1 MKTINFTVN
10 GRNYELDV
18 KDNEILL
25 DMLREKLHFTG
36 AKEGCGEG
44 ECGACTVIMDGQAVT
59 SCIILAV
66 EADGSDI
73 ETIEGQSVGE
83 EISDIQEAFIEE
95 NAIQCGFCTPG
106 MVMSTKALLDR
117 NPDPSDEDIDIAL
130 SGNICRCTGY
140 YSIRNAVKRAAE
152 KKGGSQS

>member
-117 NPDPSDEDIDIAL
+117 NPNPSDEDIDIAL
-130 SGNICRCTGY
+130 AGNICRCTGY
-140 YSIRNAVKRAAE
+140 YSIRDAVKRAAD
-152 KKGGSQS
+152 KRGGNK

>member
-10 GRNYELDV
+10 GRNYKLDV

-25 DMLREKLHFTG
+25 DVLREKLHFTG

-44 ECGACTVIMDGQAVT
+44 ECGACTVIMDGKAVT